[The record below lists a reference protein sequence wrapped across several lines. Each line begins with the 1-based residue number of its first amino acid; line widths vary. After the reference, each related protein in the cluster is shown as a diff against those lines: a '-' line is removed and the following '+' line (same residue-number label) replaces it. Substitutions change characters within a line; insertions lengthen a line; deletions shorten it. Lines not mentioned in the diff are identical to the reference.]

1 MPHPT
6 LLRNLFHF
14 LSFRLDAHAQKE
26 IRLYAQ
32 AMAEIVRKVTPVA
45 YEDFVLESLS
55 FSQRERIALR
65 EVLDG
70 RSAEAACESAGLPLR
85 RADGTPMKSGE
96 GVEFLEKVHRLRAS
110 GAPGAEKPASTSKT
124 A

>member
-1 MPHPT
+1 MPGNPHAPFDGGALVRPVPHPT

-45 YEDFVLESLS
+45 
-55 FSQRERIALR
+55 
-65 EVLDG
+65 
-70 RSAEAACESAGLPLR
+70 
-85 RADGTPMKSGE
+85 
-96 GVEFLEKVHRLRAS
+96 
-110 GAPGAEKPASTSKT
+110 
-124 A
+124 